1 MRIETIDEP
10 VKVRADFSG
19 GEITPVAFRRKSKV
33 YRIEKVN
40 ARWMDRA
47 AEDTV
52 HYFSVDSGG
61 NTYELALRTRAM
73 TWNLERVVLDD

>member
-19 GEITPVAFRRKSKV
+19 GEITPVAFRRKSWV

-47 AEDTV
+47 GEDTV

-61 NTYELALRTRAM
+61 NTYELSLRTRAM